1 MQKNRLEA
9 LTDGVVAIAITIIV
23 LELKVPETNDLAGLA
38 KAAPVFLAYALAFAN
53 VGIFWNNHHHMLHA
67 AEHINGKVLWA
78 NLFLLFWLSLI
89 PFAIR
94 WMDEGRFASMP
105 TASYGVVLAGCAIGY
120 TLLERFLIGANPQKP
135 ILAQAV
141 GADLKGKLSLLSYL
155 VSIPLS
161 FISPMIAIG
170 VYVAVALV
178 WFVPDRRIERV
189 LSRPRV

>member
-23 LELKVPETNDLAGLA
+23 LELKVPESNDLAGLA

-78 NLFLLFWLSLI
+78 NLFLLFWISLI

-94 WMDEGRFASMP
+94 WMDEAHFASMAV
-105 TASYGVVLAGCAIGY
+105 ASYGVVLMGCAIGY
-120 TLLERFLIGANPQKP
+120 TVLERFLIGANPNKP
-135 ILAQAV
+135 VLAQAV
-141 GADLKGKLSLLSYL
+141 GAELKGKLSLAAYIAAAPLAFVNPL
-155 VSIPLS
+155 VA
-161 FISPMIAIG
+161 IAI
-170 VYVAVALV
+170 YVSVGLV
-178 WFVPDRRIERV
+178 WFVPDRRIERA
-189 LSRPRV
+189 LTRPGA

>member
-23 LELKVPETNDLAGLA
+23 LELKVPETNDLAGLLQ
-38 KAAPVFLAYALAFAN
+38 AAPVFAAYALAFAN

-94 WMDEGRFASMP
+94 WMDEAHFASMAV
-105 TASYGVVLAGCAIGY
+105 ASYGVVLIGCAVGY
-120 TLLERFLIGANPQKP
+120 TLLEYFLIAANPHKP

-141 GADLKGKLSLLSYL
+141 GAEIKGKLSLAAY
-155 VSIPLS
+155 VAAVPLA
-161 FISPMIAIG
+161 FVNPLIAIVIYVTVG
-170 VYVAVALV
+170 VV
-178 WFVPDRRIERV
+178 WFVPDSRIERA
-189 LSRPRV
+189 LMRPGG